1 MKTSRISIYI
11 AIATFATV
19 AMESCH
25 SKKLVTKTAAPV
37 DNPAPPVARV
47 TPPATPPPAP
57 KPAPAPAP
65 KPDYTFTNIQFDF
78 NSAVLRTDAIQY
90 LDHVVT
96 EMKLDP
102 SKRFMLNG
110 YASAEGTAAHNLQL
124 SKDRANSVKQYLV
137 NAGIN
142 NTDLSTKGWG
152 TKHPIASNDT
162 ESGKEQN
169 RRVEVKLSM

>member
-11 AIATFATV
+11 AIATFAML

-25 SKKLVTKTAAPV
+25 SKKLVTKAPAPV
-37 DNPAPPVARV
+37 DNPTPTVAKA
-47 TPPATPPPAP
+47 TPPTPSPPAP
-57 KPAPAPAP
+57 KPAPAP
-65 KPDYTFTNIQFDF
+65 KPDYGFTNIQFDF

-90 LDHVVT
+90 LDHVAT
-96 EMKLDP
+96 EIKLDQ
-102 SKRFMLNG
+102 SKKFMLNG

-137 NAGIN
+137 NAGIS
-142 NTDLSTKGWG
+142 DSELSTRGWG
-152 TKHPIASNDT
+152 TKHPIASNKT
-162 ESGKEQN
+162 ESGREQN